1 MQRNVLETVMGA
13 VVLLAAAAFLY
24 IVYGASGV
32 SAPSSGYHLVM
43 RLDQGGSIAPGTDVR
58 AAGVKVGTVVKQEFD
73 EKNFQAVITLDIDK
87 RVQLP
92 TDSSANVDQDGL
104 LGNSYVNLQLGNDD
118 AMMKDGDTFKYAS
131 GQLSLNKI
139 IGMALSGSGGD
150 KKTDGGGSAPAA
162 LPPPA
167 GSAPAGSNP

>member
-32 SAPSSGYHLVM
+32 SAPSEGYHLVM
-43 RLDQGGSIAPGTDVR
+43 RLDQGGSITPGTDVR

-73 EKNFQAVITLDIDK
+73 AKNFQAVITLDVDK
-87 RVQLP
+87 NVQLP

-104 LGNSYVNLQLGNDD
+104 LGNSYVNLQLGSDD
-118 AMMKDGDTFKYAS
+118 TMMKDGDTFKHATGAVS
-131 GQLSLNKI
+131 LSRL
-139 IGMALSGSGGD
+139 IGAVVSPTGGD
-150 KKTDGGGSAPAA
+150 GKSN
-162 LPPPA
+162 
-167 GSAPAGSNP
+167 GSNP